1 MYTVTV
7 KYKTGPIT
15 YECYTQEEAN
25 IMNIR
30 YVHWSEAIVGE
41 YCTSDDGVVAITLA
55 ANEYANGS
63 KYIRCPWG
71 RFISR
76 KTTKLLVKDRKGRYD
91 TKGRTYDEFVQSSQ
105 KHRLIAKYL
114 ANNYNLE
121 EALKWM
127 FGDKLTNTKR
137 HKWRKTIKTKAM
149 EKMIGDELETIL
161 EERGLTKGD
170 TIDLMNYVINK
181 AKDEGK
187 LGLLMEMIDKLQRM
201 HGISEP
207 PKTSTQKVLTATS
220 TTEMIDS
227 IRTEELKL
235 EENHESYKSPKKE
248 ETEETEAVE
257 VAEVLEEVEQNK
269 ETEVV

>member
-1 MYTVTV
+1 
-7 KYKTGPIT
+7 
-15 YECYTQEEAN
+15 
-25 IMNIR
+25 MNIR